1 MNINEFR
8 ITYALLT
15 YLCKVKRWNN
25 IDHQEHLLCVK
36 HWFQEL
42 DNPQAAVGPSQAFAD
57 TPIGPSLLKL
67 DESQRKRLESLF
79 NTAYSVVK
87 AGKPFSDYEL
97 ICEIQVKM
105 DLTWV
110 KTIEILMV
118 VKLLLHQLRKI
129 SNFILQIGTWQITD
143 RTWVKKV

>member
-1 MNINEFR
+1 M
-8 ITYALLT
+8 
-15 YLCKVKRWNN
+15 
-25 IDHQEHLLCVK
+25 
-36 HWFQEL
+36 
-42 DNPQAAVGPSQAFAD
+42 
-57 TPIGPSLLKL
+57 
-67 DESQRKRLESLF
+67 F
-79 NTAYSVVK
+79 NTTYSVVK